1 MLEKRRA
8 RNFNSTIELINIP
21 ESIPSIWQNM
31 AKQICNILKI
41 VKEKLRELLLIF
53 LAAIYDQNYIQFF
66 LTFNLFSQKYDEFYF
81 YKIFSSLAKRERN
94 IKCIIGC
101 WVTLLSGEESE
112 LKKGNKKVNK
122 VI

>member
-41 VKEKLRELLLIF
+41 VKENLRELLLI
-53 LAAIYDQNYIQFF
+53 LQAAIYDQNYI
-66 LTFNLFSQKYDEFYF
+66 
-81 YKIFSSLAKRERN
+81 
-94 IKCIIGC
+94 
-101 WVTLLSGEESE
+101 
-112 LKKGNKKVNK
+112 
-122 VI
+122 